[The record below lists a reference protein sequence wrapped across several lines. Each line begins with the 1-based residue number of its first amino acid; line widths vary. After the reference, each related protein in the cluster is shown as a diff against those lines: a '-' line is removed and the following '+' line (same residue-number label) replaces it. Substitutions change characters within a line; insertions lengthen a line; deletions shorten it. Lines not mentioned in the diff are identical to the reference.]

1 MAGAAAARR
10 RRRAA
15 PAAARQTA
23 VRADQT
29 PDVRSWWW
37 YSGATL
43 PSQTHPALP
52 REPNPHKM
60 TLAEEEAAQA
70 RARANEL
77 SMLREKVREL
87 ETDARA
93 QMAAGDFQSAAV
105 SCAQALTLDEDGSY
119 ANRAGLKELETEAEH
134 KRTAQQLVRQGLG
147 SMDAN
152 DWPKAVKDLDGAIL
166 LTRHRTKSIQ
176 ISDGKAVHAAEDA
189 VGVDIKHLHI
199 ADIRDLA
206 IKLNPVYVTEL
217 RDICVRK
224 QKAHELQLQGE
235 ACLESGNNAKAVEL
249 LLKALGFDPEN
260 AEIKEEELIAE
271 KRKRADELKLVGD
284 NQMAAAEFATAL
296 DTYRTAQSLNPTDAE
311 LPPRIE
317 QAQRRVD
324 ALALKVQG
332 VHQME
337 SRDYSGAADSLDAAW
352 KLWPENA
359 EIKGLLDRAVRLRRA
374 WELKAQADDAIGR
387 GEPVEAVRLL
397 AEALRLDP
405 DNAEFV
411 AEQQLAAK
419 KAKALELK
427 EVGIREMSEERFVDA
442 VATFDTALELDPVRS
457 SRPEEDIVTLR
468 DEAARK
474 AEAQRLDRLG
484 DVQADADH
492 FDEAQ
497 ARYREVRAAFA
508 SPRAPPW
515 RAGGPV

>member
-1 MAGAAAARR
+1 MRLCVGLSSIAGIQPTPPPMAGAAAARR

-271 KRKRADELKLVGD
+271 KRKRADELKREG
-284 NQMAAAEFATAL
+284 NGQMASGNYGLAREKYEAAIK
-296 DTYRTAQSLNPTDAE
+296 LNPADGE
-311 LPPRIE
+311 LTPLID
-317 QAQRRVD
+317 QASHKKAAKDLQAHGREEYKARAWTQAVAIFD
-324 ALALKVQG
+324 KALA
-332 VHQME
+332 E
-337 SRDYSGAADSLDAAW
+337 
-352 KLWPENA
+352 WPESSWPDYQEIQA
-359 EIKGLLDRAVRLRRA
+359 EREAAFKKVRAYELL
-374 WELKAQADDAIGR
+374 Q
-387 GEPVEAVRLL
+387 
-397 AEALRLDP
+397 EALRADKAGNYEEAVSLKRLLD
-405 DNAEFV
+405 
-411 AEQQLAAK
+411 
-419 KAKALELK
+419 
-427 EVGIREMSEERFVDA
+427 
-442 VATFDTALELDPVRS
+442 
-457 SRPEEDIVTLR
+457 
-468 DEAARK
+468 
-474 AEAQRLDRLG
+474 
-484 DVQADADH
+484 
-492 FDEAQ
+492 
-497 ARYREVRAAFA
+497 
-508 SPRAPPW
+508 
-515 RAGGPV
+515 